1 MQSCQKG
8 KVSENYNSLTIHPF
22 LYLGLFCLIII
33 CDVIFLYFVYIRKS
47 EVYNSLSYDKISVI
61 ISHNIYRYFQ

>member
-8 KVSENYNSLTIHPF
+8 KLSENYNSLTIHPF
-22 LYLGLFCLIII
+22 LDLELFCSIIM

-47 EVYNSLSYDKISVI
+47 EMYNSLSYDKIAVI
-61 ISHNIYRYFQ
+61 ISHNIHRYFQ